1 MERLNLWNLKDL
13 RRRSGRSAEEVAKMI
28 GKSRSVIW
36 KYENGFTDISI
47 KTLIKLLEIYNA
59 SIFDVFDLEEWRSRN
74 C

>member
-1 MERLNLWNLKDL
+1 MERFNLWNLKDL

-36 KYENGFTDISI
+36 KYETGFTDISI

>member
-47 KTLIKLLEIYNA
+47 KTLIRLLEIYNA